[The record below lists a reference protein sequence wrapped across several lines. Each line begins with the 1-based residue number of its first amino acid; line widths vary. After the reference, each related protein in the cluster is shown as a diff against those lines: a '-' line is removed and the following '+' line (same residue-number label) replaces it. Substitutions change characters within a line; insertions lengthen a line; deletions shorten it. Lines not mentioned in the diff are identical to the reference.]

1 MRTLLLISLVLFA
14 SSNLQAQKNS
24 RLTMAEIHYD
34 NQELEEAKEDID
46 LAFQQKNLVKK
57 AKAWLLKG
65 KIYYAL
71 ATKVGTP
78 TSSEGKLTYFQVAV
92 KAFERAK
99 LTDNKVLHTTEIW
112 RNQKMMNAVFLNEG
126 VFNFNG
132 KDYAN
137 ALSFFDLSQQ
147 TAKSLGFTDS
157 LAIYNSGL
165 TLEKM
170 DRYDDAIKMYKQ
182 CAEMDY
188 RGAKIYTIIQYLY
201 TKTDHPEMAKASL
214 AEGRGKYPKNVQL
227 LTTELNNN
235 LKDGNFERAFQ
246 LINESIALDPSNAE
260 LYFTRA
266 SLKESMEKPGSDIVS
281 DYEKALTFNSEHCD
295 AQYSIG
301 AYYYKV
307 GSNLL
312 RESTITDDYEES
324 SNISKLAKIEYRKSL
339 SAFEKALEL
348 KPKERKVIEALKTL
362 YSQLEMTEEYE
373 RMKEKLSN

>member
-1 MRTLLLISLVLFA
+1 MRTLLLLSLVLLA
-14 SSNLQAQKNS
+14 SVNVQAQKHS
-24 RLTMAEIHYD
+24 RLVMAQVHYD
-34 NQELEEAKEDID
+34 NQEFEKAREDID
-46 LAFQQKNLVKK
+46 LAFEQKNLSKK

-65 KIYYAL
+65 KIYYSL
-71 ATKVGTP
+71 ATSAGTKASP
-78 TSSEGKLTYFQVAV
+78 EGKLKYYQVAV
-92 KAFERAK
+92 TAFEQAK
-99 LTDNKVLHTTEIW
+99 LTDNKVIHTTEIW
-112 RNQKMMNAVFLNEG
+112 RNQKRMNAVFLNEG
-126 VFNFNG
+126 VLSFNG
-132 KDYAN
+132 RDYAN
-137 ALSFFDLSQQ
+137 ALTFFDLSLQ

-170 DRYDDAIKMYKQ
+170 DRFDDAIKMYKQ

-201 TKTDHPEMAKASL
+201 TKTEHPEKAKANL
-214 AEGRGKYPKNVQL
+214 AEGRVKYPKNIEL

-235 LKDGNFERAFQ
+235 LKDGNFERAFK

-281 DYEKALTFNSEHCD
+281 DYEEALKFNSEYYD

-301 AYYYKV
+301 VYYYKV

-312 RESTITDDYEES
+312 KESNITDDYEES
-324 SNISKLAKIEYRKSL
+324 SKISKLAKIEYRKSL
-339 SAFEKALEL
+339 SAFEKALLL
-348 KPKERKVIEALKTL
+348 KPNERAVMEALKTL
-362 YSQLEMTEEYE
+362 YSQLDMTEEYE
-373 RMKEKLSN
+373 GMKEKLAN